1 MAGGFITLCINML
14 HTSHQRKDEVM
25 SDIYLKLV
33 NTPVGKTAA
42 QTLGLPSPVPLKRLK
57 RADQP
62 FIEGDVLVGA
72 GNGGKA
78 IAVIGGVLG
87 ASAATLHHA
96 SGKVLLEDS
105 FKAGNKAKALDLA
118 SENTTK
124 FSALVFD
131 ATGLKGPDDLR
142 ALYDFFHPTIKKLA
156 ANARVV
162 VIGQDPAT
170 CRKAPQA
177 AAQQALEG
185 FTRAVGKEI
194 GKKGATAN
202 VLWIAPN
209 AEKQL
214 ESSLRFFLSARSAYV
229 SGQVVRIGKTTGTP
243 TTNPVAPLAGKVALV
258 TGASRGIGA
267 SIAQT
272 LSRDGA
278 TVIGL
283 DIEPAMEELEKVTN
297 AIKGKALACDITA
310 ADAPAKIANFVEKHF
325 GGVDLVIHNAGITR
339 DKTLGNMPEHFW
351 DMTIAVN
358 LTAEEHINDELMGRD
373 LLKENGRIVCISS
386 ISGIAGNFGQTNYSA
401 AKSGVIGYVE
411 AMAKQVKNG
420 ITINAVA
427 PGFIET
433 QMTAAMPMTL
443 REAGRRMNSLSQGGQ
458 PVDVAETIA
467 WYCSPASGGVNG
479 NVVRVCGQSLI
490 GK

>member
-1 MAGGFITLCINML
+1 
-14 HTSHQRKDEVM
+14 M
-25 SDIYLKLV
+25 SDIYFKLV

-62 FIEGDVLVGA
+62 FIEGNVLVGA
-72 GNGGKA
+72 GSGGKA
-78 IAVIGGVLG
+78 IAMIGGVLS
-87 ASAATLHHA
+87 ASAATLYHA
-96 SGKVLLEDS
+96 SGKATLEDS
-105 FKAGNKAKALDLA
+105 SKAGNKAQAIELA
-118 SENTTK
+118 SDIETK

-131 ATGLKGPDDLR
+131 ATGLKGPGDLR
-142 ALYDFFHPTIKKLA
+142 ALYDFFHPTIKKLG

-162 VIGQDPAT
+162 IVGQDPAT

-185 FTRAVGKEI
+185 FTRSIGKEI

-202 VLWIAPN
+202 LLWIAPN

-229 SGQVVRIGKTTGTP
+229 SGQVVRIGKTASAP
-243 TTNPVAPLAGKVALV
+243 TINPVAPLTGKVALV

-267 SIAQT
+267 SIAET
-272 LSRDGA
+272 LARDGA
-278 TVIGL
+278 TVVGL
-283 DIEPAMEELEKVTN
+283 DIEPAMADLEKVMR
-297 AIKGKALACDITA
+297 AIKGKAFSCDITA
-310 ADAPAKIANFVEKHF
+310 QDAPVKIADFVEKHF

-358 LTAEEHINDELMGRD
+358 LIAEEHINDELMSRE
-373 LLKENGRIVCISS
+373 LLREGGRIVCISS

-411 AMAKQVKNG
+411 AMARQTKNG

-433 QMTAAMPMTL
+433 QMTAAMPLTL

-490 GK
+490 GR

>member
-1 MAGGFITLCINML
+1 
-14 HTSHQRKDEVM
+14 M
-25 SDIYLKLV
+25 SDLYLRIV

-42 QTLGLPSPVPLKRLK
+42 QSLGLPAPVPLKRLK
-57 RADQP
+57 RTDQP

-72 GNGGKA
+72 ASGGKA
-78 IAVIGGVLG
+78 IAAIGSTLS

-96 SGKVLLEDS
+96 SGNERLKDS
-105 FKAGNKAKALDLA
+105 SKAGNKARPMDLN
-118 SENTTK
+118 SEIDQK

-142 ALYDFFHPTIKKLA
+142 ALYDFFHPTIKKLGG
-156 ANARVV
+156 NARVL
-162 VIGQDPAT
+162 VIGQNPAT

-185 FTRAVGKEI
+185 FVRSIGKEI
-194 GKKGATAN
+194 GKKGSTAN
-202 VLWIAPN
+202 LLWMAPG
-209 AEKQL
+209 AEQQL
-214 ESSLRFFLSARSAYV
+214 ESSVRFFLSARSAYV
-229 SGQVVRIGKTTGTP
+229 SGQVVRIGKSDSAP
-243 TTNPVAPLAGKVALV
+243 ATNPVAPLTGKVALV

-267 SIAQT
+267 AIAET
-272 LSRDGA
+272 LARDGA

-283 DIEPAMEELEKVTN
+283 DIPPAMEDLQRVTS
-297 AIKGKALACDITA
+297 AINGKALACDITDEKA
-310 ADAPAKIANFVEKHF
+310 PTLIADFIDEHF

-339 DKTLGNMPEHFW
+339 DKTLGNMSEHFW

-358 LTAEEHINDELMGRD
+358 LTAEELIDEELAKRELM
-373 LLKENGRIVCISS
+373 KENGRIVCISS
-386 ISGIAGNFGQTNYSA
+386 ISGIAGNFGQTNYST

-411 AMAKQVKNG
+411 AMARQLKKGV
-420 ITINAVA
+420 TINAVA

-433 QMTAAMPMTL
+433 QMTAAMPVTI

-467 WYCSPASGGVNG
+467 WYCSPASSGVNG

>member
-1 MAGGFITLCINML
+1 
-14 HTSHQRKDEVM
+14 M
-25 SDIYLKLV
+25 SDIYFKLV
-33 NTPVGKTAA
+33 NTSVGKTAA
-42 QTLGLPSPVPLKRLK
+42 QTLGLPSPVPLKRLR

-62 FIEGDVLVGA
+62 FIEGNVLVGA

-78 IAVIGGVLG
+78 IATIGGVLG
-87 ASAATLHHA
+87 ASAASLHHA
-96 SGKVLLEDS
+96 SGKATLEDS
-105 FKAGNKAKALDLA
+105 SKAGNKAKAMDLD
-118 SENTTK
+118 SGTETK
-124 FSALVFD
+124 FSALIFD
-131 ATGLKGPDDLR
+131 ATGLKNPGDLR
-142 ALYDFFHPTIKKLA
+142 ALYDFFHPTIKKLGT
-156 ANARVV
+156 NARVV
-162 VIGQDPAT
+162 IVGQDPST

-185 FTRAVGKEI
+185 FTRSVGKEI

-202 VLWIAPN
+202 LLWMAPN

-229 SGQVVRIGKTTGTP
+229 SGQVVRIGKTSSSP
-243 TTNPVAPLAGKVALV
+243 TTNPVAPLTGKVALV

-267 SIAQT
+267 SIAET
-272 LSRDGA
+272 LARDGA
-278 TVIGL
+278 TVVGL
-283 DIEPAMEELEKVTN
+283 DIEPAMADLESVMS
-297 AIKGKALACDITA
+297 AIKGKALSCDITA
-310 ADAPAKIANFVEKHF
+310 NDAPAKIADFVEKHF
-325 GGVDLVIHNAGITR
+325 GGVDLVTHNAGITR

-358 LTAEEHINDELMGRD
+358 LTAEEHINDELMNRE
-373 LLKENGRIVCISS
+373 LLREGGRIVCISS

-433 QMTAAMPMTL
+433 QMTAAMPLTL

>member
-1 MAGGFITLCINML
+1 
-14 HTSHQRKDEVM
+14 M
-25 SDIYLKLV
+25 SDIYFKLV
-33 NTPVGKTAA
+33 NTPFGKTAA
-42 QTLGLPSPVPLKRLK
+42 QSLGLPAPVPLKRLR

-62 FIEGDVLVGA
+62 FTEGNVLVGA

-78 IAVIGGVLG
+78 ITTIGSVLS
-87 ASAATLHHA
+87 ASAATLYRA
-96 SGKVLLEDS
+96 SGKATLEDS
-105 FKAGNKAKALDLA
+105 SKAGDKAQALDLA
-118 SENTTK
+118 SYTK
-124 FSALVFD
+124 AEFSALVFD
-131 ATGLKGPDDLR
+131 ATGLKDPEDLR
-142 ALYDFFHPTIKKLA
+142 ALYDFFHPVIKKLGM
-156 ANARVV
+156 NARVLIV
-162 VIGQDPAT
+162 GKDPAT
-170 CRKAPQA
+170 CRKASQA

-185 FTRAVGKEI
+185 FIRSVGKET

-202 VLWIAPN
+202 LLWMAPN

-229 SGQVVRIGKTTGTP
+229 SGQAVRIGKAADAP
-243 TTNPVAPLAGKVALV
+243 TVNPVAPLTGKVALV

-272 LSRDGA
+272 LARDGA

-283 DIEPAMEELEKVTN
+283 DIEPAMDELEKVIH
-297 AIKGKALACDITA
+297 AINGKALSCDITA
-310 ADAPAKIANFVEKHF
+310 KEAPAKIADFVEQHF
-325 GGVDLVIHNAGITR
+325 GGVDLLIHNAGITR

-358 LTAEEHINDELMGRD
+358 LSAEEHINDELMARE
-373 LLKENGRIVCISS
+373 LLRKGGRIVCISS

-411 AMAKQVKNG
+411 AMARQVRNG

-433 QMTAAMPMTL
+433 RMTAAMPITL

-467 WYCSPASGGVNG
+467 WFCNPASGGVNG

>member
-1 MAGGFITLCINML
+1 
-14 HTSHQRKDEVM
+14 M
-25 SDIYLKLV
+25 SDLYLKLV

-42 QTLGLPSPVPLKRLK
+42 QTLGLPAPVPLRRLK
-57 RADQP
+57 RVDQP
-62 FIEGDVLVGA
+62 FIEGDVLTGA
-72 GNGGKA
+72 ATGGKA
-78 IAVIGGVLG
+78 IATLNRILS
-87 ASAATLHHA
+87 ASPADLYQACGSDFLEAGDPAATPR
-96 SGKVLLEDS
+96 V
-105 FKAGNKAKALDLA
+105 KALDLGTD
-118 SENTTK
+118 SDRK

-131 ATGLKGPDDLR
+131 ASGIRSPGELR
-142 ALYDFFHPTIKKLA
+142 ALYDFFHPCIRKLTG
-156 ANARVV
+156 NARVL
-162 VIGQDPAT
+162 VIGQNPAT
-170 CRKAPQA
+170 CRKAPHA

-185 FTRAVGKEI
+185 FVRSVGKEI

-202 VLWIAPN
+202 LLWMAPG
-209 AEKQL
+209 ADSQL
-214 ESSLRFFLSARSAYV
+214 ETSVRFFLSPRSAYV
-229 SGQVVRIGKTTGTP
+229 DGQVVRIGKSAGVP
-243 TTNPVAPLAGKVALV
+243 ATNPVAPLTGKVALV

-267 SIAQT
+267 SIAQV
-272 LSRDGA
+272 LARDGA

-283 DIEPAMEELEKVTN
+283 DIPQAMEELKVVTD
-297 AIKGKALACDITA
+297 AIDGKALACDITDPA
-310 ADAPAKIANFVEKHF
+310 APKQIADFVQEQF
-325 GGVDLVIHNAGITR
+325 GGIDLVIHNAGITR

-358 LTAEEHINDELMGRD
+358 LSAEELIDEELMHRE
-373 LLKENGRIVCISS
+373 LLRENGRIVCISS
-386 ISGIAGNFGQTNYSA
+386 ISGIAGNFGQTNYST
-401 AKSGVIGYVE
+401 AKSGVIGYVQ

-433 QMTAAMPMTL
+433 QMTAAMPVTI

-467 WYCSPASGGVNG
+467 WYCNPASNGVNG